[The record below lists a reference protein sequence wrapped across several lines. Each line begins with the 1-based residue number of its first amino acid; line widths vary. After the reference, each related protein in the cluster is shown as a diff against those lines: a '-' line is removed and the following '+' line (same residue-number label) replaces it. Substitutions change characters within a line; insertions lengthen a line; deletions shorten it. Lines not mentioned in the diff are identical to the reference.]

1 MAAKSAKCKSTA
13 LEKVN
18 GVFTLPTND
27 SLTLICYRTL
37 FTMGDATMTISHS
50 IGQNF
55 MRYEDAAQEDRSA
68 PRVKLKIPA
77 QMRPSGSSAFAVT
90 VRDLSLS
97 GVACEALTG
106 MSAGTRV
113 WLTLPGLA
121 ALQAKIVWNDG
132 TMVGCEFDTLLNV
145 AVMENVLA
153 RFPIKA

>member
-1 MAAKSAKCKSTA
+1 M
-13 LEKVN
+13 VN
-18 GVFTLPTND
+18 GIFTAPANGSFTQ
-27 SLTLICYRTL
+27 IGYAGL
-37 FTMGDATMTISHS
+37 FTVGDAMMTISQS
-50 IGQNF
+50 TGASF
-55 MRYEDAAQEDRSA
+55 LRYEDAAQEDRSA

-77 QMRPSGSSAFAVT
+77 QMRPSGSPAFAVI

-113 WLTLPGLA
+113 WLTLPGLS

-132 TMVGCEFDTLLNV
+132 TMVGCEFDNLLNL

-153 RFPIKA
+153 RFPAQAD

>member
-1 MAAKSAKCKSTA
+1 M
-13 LEKVN
+13 VN
-18 GVFTLPTND
+18 GAFTLPANKPF
-27 SLTLICYRTL
+27 TLIGYNGL
-37 FTMGDATMTISHS
+37 FTVGHGTMTISHS
-50 IGQNF
+50 AGQNF
-55 MRYEDAAQEDRSA
+55 LRYEDAAQEDRSA
-68 PRVKLKIPA
+68 PRIKLKIPA
-77 QMRPSGSSAFAVT
+77 QMRPSGSPAFSVI

-153 RFPIKA
+153 RFPVET

>member
-1 MAAKSAKCKSTA
+1 MT
-13 LEKVN
+13 ETP
-18 GVFTLPTND
+18 FTTR
-27 SLTLICYRTL
+27 S
-37 FTMGDATMTISHS
+37 
-50 IGQNF
+50 F

-68 PRVKLKIPA
+68 PRIRLKIPA
-77 QMRPSGSSAFAVT
+77 SMRPSGSPAFSVI

-106 MSAGTRV
+106 MGPGTRI

-132 TMVGCEFDTLLNV
+132 TLVGCEFDTLLNV

-153 RFPIKA
+153 RFPAQG

>member
-1 MAAKSAKCKSTA
+1 MQVWQEKS
-13 LEKVN
+13 VN
-18 GVFTLPTND
+18 ERLTLATNGSFTL
-27 SLTLICYRTL
+27 IGYARL
-37 FTMGDATMTISHS
+37 FTVGDAMMTISQS
-50 IGQNF
+50 MGKSF
-55 MRYEDAAQEDRSA
+55 LRYEDAAQEDRSA

-77 QMRPSGSSAFAVT
+77 QMRPSGSPAFAVI

-113 WLTLPGLA
+113 WLTLPGLS

-132 TMVGCEFDTLLNV
+132 TMVGCEFDTLLNL

-153 RFPIKA
+153 RFPAQAE

>member
-1 MAAKSAKCKSTA
+1 M
-13 LEKVN
+13 VN
-18 GVFTLPTND
+18 AVYTLPPNAPFTL
-27 SLTLICYRTL
+27 IGYRGSFGL
-37 FTMGDATMTISHS
+37 GVVAMTISH
-50 IGQNF
+50 IKGQNF

-77 QMRPSGSSAFAVT
+77 QMRPSGSPAFSVI

-113 WLTLPGLA
+113 WLTLPGLS

-132 TMVGCEFDTLLNV
+132 TLVGCEFDNLLNV

-153 RFPIKA
+153 RFPVQA